1 MIFFGYSVARR
12 SGREAIR
19 EVARKLER
27 ERSQQVQLWE
37 TMLVDGRVIIDRVL
51 EQIDNADM
59 CIFDLTKQSENV
71 LFEVGYAIAKAKPI
85 WLTLDTTVE
94 KAKSDWK
101 DLALLNP
108 IGYTAYMNS
117 DGLLHHFEESDPL
130 NTLAPAYNDLIEPVL
145 PATPKTGALLYC
157 STFEPFE
164 ASNRLST
171 FIDNRREQG
180 LKILTSDPKESTL
193 DSITWFAP
201 RIIQSPGVLVHFAG
215 EHRNRSS
222 LHNRR
227 HALVAGM
234 AHGLE
239 HPLLMLAEEG
249 YLTPFDYQTLLHKY
263 ESASDCVR
271 KARAWLDSLT
281 FEGIDWKS
289 PRATPRNPLSGI
301 RFGEHVA
308 ENELAELIDYFVE
321 TSAYEEV
328 VTARDAI
335 FVGHRGTGK
344 TANAT
349 QAFEFVAANKNNLAV
364 LIKPPG
370 FEFPAL
376 FSLISRL
383 GDTQR
388 DYFLDALWRFI
399 IQTEIAA
406 TALAKIE
413 SRPISVPRSDAEQE
427 FIAYIDVAPFS
438 TRADMSVRLEQALD
452 YLSANLPDDPA
463 TGGTTRN
470 LINEA
475 FHDAALVGLRKELGP
490 ILKGKERVAVFVDN
504 LDKGWEQGANFKQ
517 VARLILGLLT
527 ARGRLVR
534 DFSKQDHWRD
544 RIKLTVAMFLRSD
557 IYEYLRK
564 EAREPDKLPVSTI
577 AWRDPAT
584 LLTVIEAR
592 FEVSVGSTRR
602 PSELWNRFF
611 CPEVSGQPTNEYITS
626 VVLPRPR
633 DIVYFCNAAVGRA
646 LDRRNERVEEDDF
659 WAAEET
665 YSQYAYEALLVENGV
680 TIPEMN
686 EALLGFL
693 EAPALIT
700 RQQVDRC
707 LELAGL
713 PPERYEDIIAK
724 LVLVSFL
731 GLETKPDMFSFPEVG
746 SGIMR
751 AYAQASRRFSDPQSQ
766 RFYIHRAFHSFLEIV
781 RSDDG

>member
-1 MIFFGYSVARR
+1 MIFFGYSLGRR
-12 SGREAIR
+12 SGREVIR
-19 EVARKLER
+19 AVARKLEK
-27 ERSQQVQLWE
+27 EGGQQVQLWE
-37 TMLVDGRVIIDRVL
+37 TMLVDGRVIIDGVL
-51 EQIDNADM
+51 NQIDNADM
-59 CIFDLTKQSENV
+59 CIFDLTDQSENV
-71 LFEVGYAIAKAKPI
+71 LFEVGYAIAKAKPL
-85 WLTLDTTVE
+85 WLTLDATIE

-117 DGLLHHFEESDPL
+117 DGLLRYFQETDPL
-130 NTLAPAYNDLIEPVL
+130 NTLLPAYDDLIEPVL
-145 PATPKTGALLYC
+145 PAAPRTEALLYC

-171 FIDNRREQG
+171 FLDNRRQQG

-201 RIIQSPGVLVHFAG
+201 RIVQSPGVLVHFAG

-234 AHGLE
+234 AHGFG

-263 ESASDCVR
+263 ESANDCVR

-349 QAFEFVAANKNNLAV
+349 QAFEFVADNKNNLAV

-413 SRPISVPRSDAEQE
+413 GRPRSVPRSNEEDK
-427 FIAYIDVAPFS
+427 FIAYINAAPFS
-438 TRADMSVRLEQALD
+438 TRADVSVRLEQALD
-452 YLSANLPDDPA
+452 YLNANLPDDPA

-504 LDKGWEQGANFKQ
+504 LDKGWEQGANLS
-517 VARLILGLLT
+517 R
-527 ARGRLVR
+527 
-534 DFSKQDHWRD
+534 
-544 RIKLTVAMFLRSD
+544 
-557 IYEYLRK
+557 
-564 EAREPDKLPVSTI
+564 
-577 AWRDPAT
+577 
-584 LLTVIEAR
+584 
-592 FEVSVGSTRR
+592 
-602 PSELWNRFF
+602 
-611 CPEVSGQPTNEYITS
+611 
-626 VVLPRPR
+626 
-633 DIVYFCNAAVGRA
+633 
-646 LDRRNERVEEDDF
+646 
-659 WAAEET
+659 
-665 YSQYAYEALLVENGV
+665 
-680 TIPEMN
+680 
-686 EALLGFL
+686 LLG
-693 EAPALIT
+693 
-700 RQQVDRC
+700 
-707 LELAGL
+707 
-713 PPERYEDIIAK
+713 
-724 LVLVSFL
+724 
-731 GLETKPDMFSFPEVG
+731 
-746 SGIMR
+746 
-751 AYAQASRRFSDPQSQ
+751 
-766 RFYIHRAFHSFLEIV
+766 
-781 RSDDG
+781 

>member
-1 MIFFGYSVARR
+1 MRA
-12 SGREAIR
+12 
-19 EVARKLER
+19 VARKLER
-27 ERSQQVQLWE
+27 QCGQQALLWE
-37 TMLVDGRVIIDRVL
+37 SMLVDGRVIIDRVL
-51 EQIDNADM
+51 DQINNADM
-59 CIFDLTKQSENV
+59 CIFDLTDQSENV
-71 LFEVGYAIAKAKPI
+71 LFEVGYAIAKAKPM
-85 WLTLDTTVE
+85 WLTLDTTIE
-94 KAKSDWK
+94 KAKSNWK

-117 DGLLHHFEESDPL
+117 DDLLRHFKESDPL
-130 NTLAPAYNDLIEPVL
+130 NTLAPVYDDLIEPVL
-145 PATPKTGALLYC
+145 STAPETGALLYC

-164 ASNRLST
+164 ASNLLST
-171 FIDNRREQG
+171 FLDNRRQRG

-201 RIIQSPGVLVHFAG
+201 RIVQSPGVLVHFAG

-234 AHGLE
+234 AHGFE

-249 YLTPFDYQTLLHKY
+249 YLTPFDYQILLHKY
-263 ESASDCVR
+263 ESGSDCVR
-271 KARAWLDSLT
+271 KARTWLDSLT
-281 FEGIDWKS
+281 FEGIDWTS
-289 PRATPRNPLSGI
+289 PRVTYRNPLSGI

-349 QAFEFVAANKNNLAV
+349 QAYEVVAANKNNLAV

-376 FSLISRL
+376 FSLISKL
-383 GDTQR
+383 DDTQR

-399 IQTEIAA
+399 VQTEIAA

-413 SRPISVPRSDAEQE
+413 DRPIAVPRSDAEAE
-427 FIAYIDVAPFS
+427 FIAYIDAAPFS
-438 TRADMSVRLEQALD
+438 ARADVSVRLEQALD
-452 YLSANLPDDPA
+452 YLTAKLSDDPA

-475 FHDAALVGLRKELGP
+475 FHEAALVRLRKELGHV
-490 ILKGKERVAVFVDN
+490 LKGKERVAVFVDN
-504 LDKGWEQGANFKQ
+504 LDKGWEQGANFRQ

-534 DFSKQDHWRD
+534 DFGKQDYWRD

-557 IYEYLRK
+557 IYEYLRN

-592 FEVSVGSTRR
+592 FEVSAGSAGSTRK
-602 PSELWNRFF
+602 PSELWNKFF
-611 CPEVSGQPTNEYITS
+611 CSEVGGKPTKEYVTS

-646 LDRRNERVEEDDF
+646 LDRRHDRVEEDDF

-680 TIPEMN
+680 TIPEMKD
-686 EALLGFL
+686 ALLGFL

-700 RQQVDRC
+700 RRQIEGC

-713 PPERYEDIIAK
+713 PPERYGDILAK

-731 GLETKPDMFSFPEVG
+731 GLETKPDTFSFPEVG
-746 SGIMR
+746 SGMMR
-751 AYAQASRRFSDPQSQ
+751 AYAQANRRFSDPQSQ
-766 RFYIHRAFHSFLEIV
+766 RFYIHRAFHSFLEII
-781 RSDDG
+781 RSNGA